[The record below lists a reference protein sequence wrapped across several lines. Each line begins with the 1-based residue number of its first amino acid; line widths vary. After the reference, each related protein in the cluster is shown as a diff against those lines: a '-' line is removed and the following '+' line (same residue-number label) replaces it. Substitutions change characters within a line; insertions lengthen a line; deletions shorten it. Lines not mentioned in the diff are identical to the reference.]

1 MASLTEPCKQWGPTN
16 SISDITPATGWKIT
30 SCDPVAM
37 KQDIE
42 LVCDGDNPDCGHLFQ
57 GGAMDTIVRLPDNVC
72 FGFAVR
78 GLDPVPW
85 STYWL

>member
-1 MASLTEPCKQWGPTN
+1 
-16 SISDITPATGWKIT
+16 
-30 SCDPVAM
+30 M

-42 LVCDGDNPDCGHLFQ
+42 LVCNGDNPDCGHLFQ

-78 GLDPVPW
+78 GLDPVP
-85 STYWL
+85 